1 MATKPA
7 TLPEQWASNAVYTTG
22 PFIGL
27 GNKVFPAIA
36 PDGHRP
42 GAADPTAAEYQNY
55 QQHWS
60 DAWVRD
66 WLANGS
72 AVAGTDTHIV
82 ETDANGRTEQRGFDI
97 TEVVD
102 QTVANWTA
110 VNTIVPAFILTT
122 GGGGG
127 MQVNDPGVGASFFA
141 YKSTFGGQGFLFFD
155 DPLGGA
161 DAFVAFQQGSGAMFN
176 GVAFQP
182 AVRGIEVNTVD
193 SPALIA
199 NTTGTAASVRLVPKA
214 PPGAPTAG
222 DLVNNSIDNNLH
234 YWDATTTERVVWAT
248 GSGIVRQIWTSA
260 SLTAN
265 VAPNFNIINQPFPV
279 VAGKRYTVT
288 ATLSLGRPGASTQSP
303 LIVFTIGGLLAPASG
318 SYFYLFQGAAN
329 QVEAARTFIFDYVA
343 PATAV
348 VNFILGTTAGLGAGN
363 LNFGDC
369 YISILGAF
377 D

>member
-7 TLPEQWASNAVYTTG
+7 TLPEQWASNVLYTTG

-27 GNKVFPAIA
+27 SNKVFPAIA

-55 QQHWS
+55 QQYWS

-82 ETDANGRTEQRGFDI
+82 ETDINGRTEQRGFDI
-97 TEVVD
+97 TEIVD
-102 QTVANWTA
+102 QTVANWNA
-110 VNTIVPAFILTT
+110 VNTLVPAFILTT

-127 MQVNDPGVGASFFA
+127 MQVNDPGVGAAYFA
-141 YKSTFGGQGFLFFD
+141 HKSTFGGQGFLFFD
-155 DPLGGA
+155 DPAGGG
-161 DAFVAFQQGSGAMFN
+161 DAFVSLQQGTGAMFN
-176 GVAFQP
+176 GVAISP
-182 AVRGIEVNTVD
+182 GTRGVEVNTID
-193 SPALIA
+193 QPALLA
-199 NTTGTAASVRLVPKA
+199 NTTGTAATVRLVPKA
-214 PPGAPTAG
+214 PPAAPVAG
-222 DLVNNSIDNNLH
+222 DMVNNAIDNNLH
-234 YWDATTTERVVWAT
+234 YWDVTNTERVVWAT
-248 GSGIVRQIWTSA
+248 GSGIVRQIFTSP

-265 VAPNFNIINQPFPV
+265 VAPATNIINQPFPV

-303 LIVFTIGGLLAPASG
+303 LIVFTIGGLPAPANG
-318 SYFYLFQGAAN
+318 SYFYLFQGGVN
-329 QVEAARTFIFDYVA
+329 EVEASRTFIFDYTA

-348 VNFILGTTAGLGAGN
+348 VNFILGTLPGLGAGN

-369 YISILGAF
+369 YIDILGAF